1 MGGKRVPGIIVAV
14 ALAGALLAGCG
25 GGSKTVTVITSAT
38 TKTPVP
44 APVTTTAISPTST
57 TSAPARSAARLT
69 EETVKE
75 SCSPGATVTIAIL
88 GLQVHGQLMTLQL
101 GFTPRDPNQSASA
114 TINLFDMACHGNTD
128 VSLVDPVGLKR
139 YVVVQDAG
147 NHDLEP
153 DSVDGI
159 QAVSGQTATGNW
171 VFAAPPA
178 SVTSINVQVG
188 DWPTFNNIPIQR

>member
-1 MGGKRVPGIIVAV
+1 MAG
-14 ALAGALLAGCG
+14 LAGALLGGCG
-25 GGSKTVTVITSAT
+25 GSSKTVTVTSSAG
-38 TKTPVP
+38 
-44 APVTTTAISPTST
+44 TST
-57 TSAPARSAARLT
+57 TVPTPASASSTTSVTGATSAPAQSATPLAQ
-69 EETVKE
+69 ETVKE

-101 GFTPRDPNQSASA
+101 SFTPRDPNQSAST
-114 TINLFDMACHGNTD
+114 TINLFDMACHGDTD
-128 VSLVDPVGLKR
+128 VSMVDPVGLKR
-139 YVVVQDAG
+139 YVVVQDSG

-159 QAVSGQTATGNW
+159 QAVSGQTASGNW

-188 DWPTFNNIPIQR
+188 NWPTFNNIPIQR